1 MSEFIS
7 IFDTGVANFSAFK
20 GIREEI
26 YDLEYAIKR
35 HMDTGL
41 SPEDME
47 KARVVQ
53 EGAQAAD
60 RILAAF
66 AEKM

>member
-26 YDLEYAIKR
+26 YDLEYAINR
-35 HMDTGL
+35 HMDAGL
-41 SPEDME
+41 SSEDME

-53 EGAQAAD
+53 AGAQAAD